1 MKNIHVL
8 PTDKPSRLVK
18 FFTKRFHLCKEIL
31 PIQDEEQYQNIY
43 ITSDEEI
50 KDVRP
55 HKNKW
60 QLEQGQILNKFPTY
74 LTDLSECKLVIM
86 TTDQDLIADGVQAI
100 DDELLEWFVK
110 NSSCDWVEVVKQEFY
125 SKNDFING
133 RDAITYNY
141 KIIIPSKEPKY
152 PIGGYAP
159 GYYSCT
165 CVTCKSTFQ
174 GDKRAVQCEPCA
186 IKITKEEPK
195 QETIE
200 KAAEHYQ
207 LNDNKIHH
215 NIQYRAFKAG
225 AKWQQARMYSEEE
238 VDNLI
243 SNILYEVRYDYS
255 DIDVIENNI
264 IELFEQFKKK

>member
-1 MKNIHVL
+1 MRNIHIFK
-8 PTDKPSRLVK
+8 TDKLTRLHGYAYGELGLSK
-18 FFTKRFHLCKEIL
+18 KHLPWKEGR
-31 PIQDEEQYQNIY
+31 NIY
-43 ITSDEEI
+43 ITSDEEVNRYDYYI
-50 KDVRP
+50 NNNECIQAMLVPVTSKC
-55 HKNKW
+55 KKI
-60 QLEQGQILNKFPTY
+60 IL
-74 LTDLSECKLVIM
+74 
-86 TTDQDLIADGVQAI
+86 TTDQDLIENGVQAI
-100 DDELLEWFVK
+100 DDEFLEWFVK
-110 NSSCDWVEVVKQEFY
+110 NPSCEWVEVVKEEFY

-200 KAAEHYQ
+200 EAAEHYQ

-215 NIQYRAFKAG
+215 NIQYRAFRAG
-225 AKWQQARMYSEEE
+225 AKYQAEKMYSEQ
-238 VDNLI
+238 DMTNYALY
-243 SNILYEVRYDYS
+243 ILHNN
-255 DIDVIENNI
+255 VITPKEW
-264 IELFEQFKKK
+264 FKQFKKE